1 MNPDTRFVADRYRL
15 DRRIGTG
22 AMGVVWCA
30 HDARLNRTV
39 AIKELLMQPGLAEA
53 DAQTARDRAM
63 REGRIAARLQHP
75 HAIHV
80 YDVALDGATG
90 ASGQVVPWLV
100 MEYLPSRSLAAVLA
114 ERGTL
119 APHEAARI
127 GQQVAAAL
135 AAAHEAGI
143 VHRDVKPG
151 NVLLGQDGIVKIT
164 DFGISRASWDTT
176 VTRTGVLAG
185 TPAYF
190 APEVARGERP
200 GPASDVFSLGSTLYA
215 AVEGEPPFG
224 LDDNTLALLR
234 TVTEGRVRPPQRAGP
249 LSAVLMQLLADD
261 PAARPSMPEAIT
273 ALGAVAAHRALPP
286 VAPPMATPRV
296 AKPPLVQP
304 PMARPLHTRTTV
316 PALATPTAVDLS
328 ASAAP
333 AVTARRS
340 PAADRIPWWR
350 RPAVLFGAASCLLV
364 LTVVLAIASTMAVP
378 TAGRGQLAVATSTTP
393 PAPGAHALPA
403 PVQVLPAQ
411 PQPVPPQPAQLEQT
425 VRTYY
430 GLLPDDTTV
439 AWQYLGAAER
449 AQGFQQYNDFWS
461 EINRISIRGPVA
473 VQGSTVLVNLVFE
486 PTNRKRTLERYRLT
500 MGNAPDG
507 RVLIESAARIGGS
520 ALATAK
526 PNVR

>member
-1 MNPDTRFVADRYRL
+1 VNPDTRLVADRYRL

-22 AMGVVWCA
+22 AMGVVWRA
-30 HDARLNRTV
+30 HDERLNRTV

-90 ASGQVVPWLV
+90 VGGQMVPWLV
-100 MEYLPSRSLAAVLA
+100 MEYLPSHSLAAVLA
-114 ERGTL
+114 EQGTL

-190 APEVARGERP
+190 APEVARGEPP
-200 GPASDVFSLGSTLYA
+200 GPASDVFSLGSTLYT

-234 TVTEGRVRPPQRAGP
+234 TVAEGRVRPPQRAGP
-249 LSAVLMQLLADD
+249 LSTVLMQLLADD
-261 PAARPSMPEAIT
+261 PAARPSMPEAVT
-273 ALGAVAAHRALPP
+273 ALGAVTAHGALSP
-286 VAPPMATPRV
+286 VAPPAI
-296 AKPPLVQP
+296 PPLVQP
-304 PMARPLHTRTTV
+304 PLARPLRTRTTV
-316 PALATPTAVDLS
+316 PASATPTAVGLP
-328 ASAAP
+328 ANAAP
-333 AVTARRS
+333 AVTAWRS
-340 PAADRIPWWR
+340 PAVDRIPWWR
-350 RPAVLFGAASCLLV
+350 RSAVLFGAAGCLLA
-364 LTVVLAIASTMAVP
+364 LTVVLAIASNMAVP
-378 TAGRGQLAVATSTTP
+378 TAGRGQLGVATSTTP
-393 PAPGAHALPA
+393 PAPGAGALPA
-403 PVQVLPAQ
+403 PAQAPPPPPAQ
-411 PQPVPPQPAQLEQT
+411 PQPAQPQPAQLEQT

-449 AQGFQQYNDFWS
+449 AQGFQRYNDFWS
-461 EINRISIRGPVA
+461 GINRIRIRGPVA
-473 VQGSTVLVNLVFE
+473 VQGNTVLVNLVFE
-486 PTNRKRTLERYRLT
+486 PTNRTRTFERYRLT
-500 MGNAPDG
+500 MGSSPDG
-507 RVLIESAARIGGS
+507 RVLVESASRVG
-520 ALATAK
+520 TY
-526 PNVR
+526 

>member
-1 MNPDTRFVADRYRL
+1 MNPDTRLVADRYRL
-15 DRRIGTG
+15 DWRIGAG
-22 AMGVVWCA
+22 AMGVVWRA
-30 HDARLNRTV
+30 HDERLDRTV
-39 AIKELLMQPGLAEA
+39 AIKELLMQPGLSEA

-80 YDVALDGATG
+80 YDVALDDAIG

-100 MEYLPSRSLAAVLA
+100 MEYLSARSLAAALA
-114 ERGTL
+114 EQGTL

-135 AAAHEAGI
+135 AAAHKAGI

-151 NVLLGQDGIVKIT
+151 NVLLGQDGVVKIT

-190 APEVARGERP
+190 APEVARGEPP
-200 GPASDVFSLGSTLYA
+200 GPASDVFSLGATLYA

-234 TVTEGRVRPPQRAGP
+234 TVAEGRVRPPQRAGP

-261 PAARPSMPEAIT
+261 PAARPSMPDAVT
-273 ALGAVAAHRALPP
+273 ALGVVATH
-286 VAPPMATPRV
+286 
-296 AKPPLVQP
+296 
-304 PMARPLHTRTTV
+304 ARPLRPRTTV
-316 PALATPTAVDLS
+316 PASATPTAVDLP

-333 AVTARRS
+333 AVTAGRS

-350 RPAVLFGAASCLLV
+350 RSAVLLGSAGCLLV
-364 LTVVLAIASTMAVP
+364 LTVVLAVASNVDVAP
-378 TAGRGQLAVATSTTP
+378 AGRGQRAGATSTTP
-393 PAPGAHALPA
+393 LATGAGALPR
-403 PVQVLPAQ
+403 PVQASPQQPAQ
-411 PQPVPPQPAQLEQT
+411 PQPAQPQPAPAEQLEQT

-439 AWQYLGAAER
+439 AWQYLGTAEH
-449 AQGFQQYNDFWS
+449 AQGFQNYNDFWS
-461 EINRISIRGPVA
+461 RINRINIRGPVA
-473 VQGSTVLVNLVFE
+473 VQGNTVRVDLVFE
-486 PTNRKRTLERYRLT
+486 PTNRKRTFEHYRLT

-520 ALATAK
+520 TLAAAQ
-526 PNVR
+526 PNG